1 MCRYLDIT
9 PPRWVEE
16 QYRICADVSEGW
28 GEDGV
33 GGGLHVFY
41 LEQTLI
47 LSPPPHLNLNPDAN
61 PNPDASPGVGGGW
74 NVFYL
79 KGRWYR
85 QHYVNIHPP
94 GLLEGAFFHFQARY
108 LVITPPSRALTPRG
122 VEINVRAAAQH

>member
-33 GGGLHVFY
+33 GGGLNVFY

-61 PNPDASPGVGGGW
+61 PNPEPHQVWEAAGTSSISRGDGTGNTTSTS
-74 NVFYL
+74 
-79 KGRWYR
+79 
-85 QHYVNIHPP
+85 
-94 GLLEGAFFHFQARY
+94 
-108 LVITPPSRALTPRG
+108 TPPAFSRAPSSTSRH
-122 VEINVRAAAQH
+122 VT